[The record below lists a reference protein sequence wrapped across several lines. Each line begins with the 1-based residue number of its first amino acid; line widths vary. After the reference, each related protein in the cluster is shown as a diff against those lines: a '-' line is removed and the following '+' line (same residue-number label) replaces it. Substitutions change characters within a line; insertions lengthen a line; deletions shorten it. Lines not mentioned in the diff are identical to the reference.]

1 MHYWSITKRQKEIM
15 EQNKYL
21 GLTVAQ
27 SFPKVRQQTTDPGS
41 AENAK
46 PIKYQKQNET
56 KTKIKS

>member
-1 MHYWSITKRQKEIM
+1 M

-27 SFPKVRQQTTDPGS
+27 NFPKVRQETTDPGS